1 MRTSWQG
8 HLRFV
13 SYYPLC
19 VRRRHLQR
27 SQAAKIG
34 KIFAHISSTVFAWLL
49 ETGKNQRTE
58 IDPIMEAMTN
68 MGSMDMGSAD
78 YANSMGVDYSN
89 HYGDMSVDMSM
100 NYTIPHYPTLNY
112 CLCVA
117 DLFQNATGEFFKML
131 EEYDQQ
137 FAPEMLMQQEVSL
150 QMVLAAHPHLEKIP
164 ELLNKIISEVDT
176 LLASGMIP
184 DMPSVEM
191 LNQMIDM
198 GFAGDYT
205 RLLID
210 ALKES
215 GTYQVYDESM
225 MGTAEMDLMSQMQM
239 NLQEFFMAQNGAEA
253 VPYMTNAL
261 HNLRDMMRLGVEKFG
276 ELKPADV
283 RDMLRNDIAPIVA
296 SLDDFL
302 SGTYNPRSP
311 EFIDGVM
318 KVVLYTINM
327 YEKAPDMHHYDD
339 SPDAP
344 HYDSYPEGGEEMDHH
359 YDDYYNPGQQEESD
373 PMLDMFGIDS
383 AYMQMTLE
391 NLGQSFYDAYMR
403 FEAEN
408 GSFMDLYSSVE
419 FDSRI
424 QDFVMNINY
433 ENFDMY
439 ALEQMMEHND
449 FKMRTMYQFLP
460 YINHFGQDYKP

>member
-78 YANSMGVDYSN
+78 YTNSMGVDYSN

-100 NYTIPHYPTLNY
+100 NYTIPHYPTLND

-164 ELLNKIISEVDT
+164 
-176 LLASGMIP
+176 

-215 GTYQVYDESM
+215 GTYQVYDDSM

-318 KVVLYTINM
+318 KVVLYTIM
-327 YEKAPDMHHYDD
+327 YEKAP
-339 SPDAP
+339 
-344 HYDSYPEGGEEMDHH
+344 
-359 YDDYYNPGQQEESD
+359 
-373 PMLDMFGIDS
+373 
-383 AYMQMTLE
+383 
-391 NLGQSFYDAYMR
+391 
-403 FEAEN
+403 
-408 GSFMDLYSSVE
+408 
-419 FDSRI
+419 
-424 QDFVMNINY
+424 
-433 ENFDMY
+433 
-439 ALEQMMEHND
+439 
-449 FKMRTMYQFLP
+449 
-460 YINHFGQDYKP
+460 